1 MAHQVIVEQIC
12 TNVRQKRCLNNVALL
27 HLNDIVI
34 EYYLNDIL
42 IMSMSKYNMLDI
54 LYLTSSSS
62 QSVLSLFASITCWR
76 MMDVGGGFYEWTP
89 ILTLNHL

>member
-27 HLNDIVI
+27 HLNDIGI

-42 IMSMSKYNMLDI
+42 ICLCPNI
-54 LYLTSSSS
+54 
-62 QSVLSLFASITCWR
+62 IC
-76 MMDVGGGFYEWTP
+76 
-89 ILTLNHL
+89 